1 MAKTPVVDQWLVNAD
16 GSPDPFAQT
25 IDFGMTA
32 RDEVDPD
39 ILDEH
44 QGLDPAVISNQPSAP
59 SETPAVVETPPP
71 PPEPEGP

>member
-32 RDEVDPD
+32 QD
-39 ILDEH
+39 
-44 QGLDPAVISNQPSAP
+44 
-59 SETPAVVETPPP
+59 
-71 PPEPEGP
+71 